1 MSTFTQQV
9 AIREVYKCLK
19 RYQSLYGTESTVRIF
34 KDSLSGISKERESLR
49 KPLTDTQRIEIHLA
63 KVERREVE
71 RREVERREVERREV
85 ERREVEREF
94 PVQSQPSSRCD
105 SVEHLRVCL
114 EEEFGSEAVL
124 TLHRYL
130 TLAETSVGELEL
142 MKHSKEKL
150 LSGVALLML
159 SEGSASRQR

>member
-63 KVERREVE
+63 KVER
-71 RREVERREVERREV
+71 
-85 ERREVEREF
+85 EF
-94 PVQSQPSSRCD
+94 LVQSQPSSRCD